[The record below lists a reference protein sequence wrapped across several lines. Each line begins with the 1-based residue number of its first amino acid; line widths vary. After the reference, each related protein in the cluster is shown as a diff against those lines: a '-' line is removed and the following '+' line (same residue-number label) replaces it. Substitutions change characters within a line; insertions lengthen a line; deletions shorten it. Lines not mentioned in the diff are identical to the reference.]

1 MQILDI
7 LRIWNWRQGMY
18 NDKQRQ
24 FRQELKKLML
34 KKVNIFSVSNIRFCK
49 YGRIQ
54 MPRSREGFGIV
65 IPINGNQ
72 NSMYG
77 V

>member
-1 MQILDI
+1 MLK
-7 LRIWNWRQGMY
+7 
-18 NDKQRQ
+18 DKQRQ
-24 FRQELKKLML
+24 FRQEFKKLTL
-34 KKVNIFSVSNIRFCK
+34 KKVNIFSSASNIRFCK

-54 MPRSREGFGIV
+54 MPRSRIGFGIV